1 MGRQGQHGVKWCKIE
16 VHFYLACQKICLKF
30 ELAHWLKMAKGYPS
44 LLLNVSNLTC
54 LVQAAPLKEF
64 PVFHGQPLACWSL
77 DHFIT
82 FPFTGFDFRFTQQIL
97 VQEPRSMDMNYDL

>member
-54 LVQAAPLKEF
+54 LVQAAPIEKVSRVSWAATSLL
-64 PVFHGQPLACWSL
+64 VFGSL
-77 DHFIT
+77 YHFSFHWI
-82 FPFTGFDFRFTQQIL
+82 
-97 VQEPRSMDMNYDL
+97 